1 MANPNRTRMTLEGD
15 IVVTPVADHFGI
27 GRVTADDNT
36 QTYLESHRDRI
47 TALGRA
53 SILAGEQRRV
63 FLAYS
68 DGRSSTLIDCTD
80 IARSAQ
86 IATR

>member
-1 MANPNRTRMTLEGD
+1 VSTTRPHTSLPALPLSELPRMKALLAGE
-15 IVVTPVADHFGI
+15 
-27 GRVTADDNT
+27 T
-36 QTYLESHRDRI
+36 QTCVESHRDRI

-53 SILAGEQRRV
+53 RELAGEQHRV

-80 IARSAQ
+80 IARRAT